1 MFARLSYLSLAVMV
15 PASAQWLSVDHRPST
30 TELSQE
36 MLFAH
41 NQIRTRVNVPPLSW
55 SPSLT
60 ARAQDWARHLLRQ
73 SLFYHRPNSDFG
85 ENLFEISG
93 AHASP
98 GEVVRDWAAEARDY
112 SYRSNACR
120 GVCGHYT
127 QIVWRGTKEVGC
139 ALAGAGNREVWVCN
153 YDPPGNWIGQRPY

>member
-1 MFARLSYLSLAVMV
+1 MFGRLSYLFLAVV
-15 PASAQWLSVDHRPST
+15 VTAGAQWLPVDHRAST
-30 TELSQE
+30 SELSQE

-41 NQIRTRVNVPPLSW
+41 NQIRTRAKVPPLSW
-55 SPSLT
+55 SPSLA

-73 SLFYHRPNSDFG
+73 SQFYHRPNSDFG

-98 GEVVRDWAAEARDY
+98 DEVVRDWASEARDY

-139 ALAGAGNREVWVCN
+139 AVAGTGNHEVWVCN